1 MVNGG
6 GREDGGEEC
15 VFPHYKFNLTNGSEN
30 LETMEY
36 MKCGRVYHAA
46 VETRGG
52 SDGNI
57 VRADPYS
64 PGSATRHTRVR
75 GGGVPKVVPARDKRA
90 AGGKTR
96 SWHDKKLREER
107 R

>member
-1 MVNGG
+1 M
-6 GREDGGEEC
+6 
-15 VFPHYKFNLTNGSEN
+15 FPHYKFNLTNGSEN

-36 MKCGRVYHAA
+36 MKCGRVYHTA

-64 PGSATRHTRVR
+64 PGSATRHMRVQER
-75 GGGVPKVVPARDKRA
+75 GVPKVVPAWDGR
-90 AGGKTR
+90 GGA
-96 SWHDKKLREER
+96 S
-107 R
+107 